1 MKARNRNDVPRAAIA
16 VLAAELL
23 VGAMGCNVI
32 DAVIGGDVAIAEM
45 LPGQS
50 VGGETLDCWL
60 TLDFKRLPEGVRPTD
75 VRVRFESIAL
85 TRPAEFDWNY
95 IASRD
100 VVRAGERFGSGYR
113 DLTESK
119 PGSPPPL
126 GIPIKVKFP
135 LPTRTKIENAP
146 SKIWLE
152 AKVFWGGEEQTSMK
166 RHLEHAYSRRKEGF
180 F

>member
-1 MKARNRNDVPRAAIA
+1 MKARSRNDVLRAAIA
-16 VLAAELL
+16 VLGAELL
-23 VGAMGCNVI
+23 VGASGCNVI
-32 DAVIGGDVAIAEM
+32 DAVVGGDVAITEM
-45 LPGQS
+45 VPGRS

-60 TLDFKRLPEGVRPTD
+60 TFDFKRLPEGVRPTD
-75 VRVRFESIAL
+75 VRVRFESIAS
-85 TRPAEFDWNY
+85 TRPAEFDWSC

-100 VVRAGERFGSGYR
+100 VVRAGERLGSGYR
-113 DLTESK
+113 DLTEPQ

-126 GIPIKVKFP
+126 GIPLQVKFP
-135 LPTRTKIENAP
+135 LPTREKIENAA

-166 RHLEHAYSRRKEGF
+166 RQLEHVYSRHKDGF